1 MGSLFLSQFDT
12 ARYVDIIARA
22 GFQLLMPYTNS
33 CVGLALWKSH
43 VAQMH
48 ANLHGR
54 DMFGEIV
61 TEARRRGL
69 HTVAYFIVTRDNW
82 AAEKHPSWRLMP
94 PTGNTHI
101 LENRYG
107 QTCANSP
114 GYRDFAFACLK
125 EIVGNYPIEGVFIDM
140 TFWRSACYCASCT
153 DRFRAEYKA
162 EPPRVID
169 WNDPLWR
176 NFQAARQRWMLEFAR
191 DLTNTI
197 KGVRPI
203 TVYHNQA
210 VILDSWSAGQTP
222 AMAETCDYT
231 GLEMVYGGF
240 RNKLRFIRPVLER
253 VSFLH
258 GRIGDPGAMQVD
270 IGSGDAGAHPY
281 VADFRELWSA
291 SFAGFLDRARPGD
304 YILFAPELL
313 SPRIY
318 YARCLSAGG
327 QQRVEE
333 GDRWEQAQVLRRIA
347 GECFESALQAAGIE
361 EHKNAQR
368 PVSSP

>member
-1 MGSLFLSQFDT
+1 MIPNTNDGTAAPPRMRCYLNWMTLDDLPASSTGPATADCDARLAAIGQAGYEGVQFVAPLTKEQSAACARLHLGKAGSGRVNQPKDAEELAAQF
-12 ARYVDIIARA
+12 
-22 GFQLLMPYTNS
+22 
-33 CVGLALWKSH
+33 
-43 VAQMH
+43 
-48 ANLHGR
+48 
-54 DMFGEIV
+54 
-61 TEARRRGL
+61 
-69 HTVAYFIVTRDNW
+69 
-82 AAEKHPSWRLMP
+82 AAEGMECATLHVGW
-94 PTGNTHI
+94 G
-101 LENRYG
+101 LEDDG
-107 QTCANSP
+107 QA
-114 GYRDFAFACLK
+114 ACL
-125 EIVGNYPIEGVFIDM
+125 IEAVLAASARHGVPLYVETHRATVFQDMWRTVQFIQE
-140 TFWRSACYCASCT
+140 FPEL
-153 DRFRAEYKA
+153 RFNG
-162 EPPRVID
+162 D
-169 WNDPLWR
+169 FSHW
-176 NFQAARQRWMLEFAR
+176 
-191 DLTNTI
+191 
-197 KGVRPI
+197 
-203 TVYHNQA
+203 
-210 VILDSWSAGQTP
+210 
-222 AMAETCDYT
+222 YT